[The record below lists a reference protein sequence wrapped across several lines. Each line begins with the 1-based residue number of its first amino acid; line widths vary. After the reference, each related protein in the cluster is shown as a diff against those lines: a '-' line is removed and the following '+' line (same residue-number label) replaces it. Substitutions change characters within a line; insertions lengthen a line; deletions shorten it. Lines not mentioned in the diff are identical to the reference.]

1 MAIPSQTEP
10 EIAVLR
16 GLTWEQYL
24 AVVDVLAEHHTRHHY
39 AHGDLELNNPVNGVT
54 WPQYLAFLEA
64 IGDTYCRHNY
74 ANETLEMMSPRK
86 DHDWVKRFMGRI
98 IETIAYELDIE
109 IQCIGSTTITS
120 QAVSRG
126 FQPDEAYY
134 IANERLVRGKD
145 TFEPDIDPP
154 PDLLLEVDVTSS
166 SKGRLE
172 SFAAMKVPEVWRY
185 SHDEIQFLRL
195 NKEGIY
201 VAVEKSPS
209 LPMLTPSDI
218 VECFELLGTLSE
230 NHVLKTLVAKLRE
243 RR

>member
-1 MAIPSQTEP
+1 MAIQSQTLP

-16 GLTWEQYL
+16 GLSREQYL
-24 AVVDVLAEHHTRHHY
+24 AVVEVLAEHHTRHHY
-39 AHGDLELNNPVNGVT
+39 AHGELELNSPVYGVT

-64 IGDTYCRHNY
+64 IGETYCRHNY
-74 ANETLEMMSPRK
+74 ANETLEIMSPRK
-86 DHDWVKRFMGRI
+86 DHDWVKRFIGRI

-120 QAVSRG
+120 SAVSRG

-134 IANERLVRGKD
+134 
-145 TFEPDIDPP
+145 
-154 PDLLLEVDVTSS
+154 
-166 SKGRLE
+166 
-172 SFAAMKVPEVWRY
+172 
-185 SHDEIQFLRL
+185 
-195 NKEGIY
+195 
-201 VAVEKSPS
+201 VAVERSPS

-218 VECFELLGTLSE
+218 AECFELLGTLSE

>member
-1 MAIPSQTEP
+1 MAIHSQTLP

-16 GLTWEQYL
+16 GLSWEQYL

-39 AHGDLELNNPVNGVT
+39 AHGELELNSPVYGVT

-74 ANETLEMMSPRK
+74 ANETLEIMSPRK
-86 DHDWVKRFMGRI
+86 DHDGVKRFIVRI

-120 QAVSRG
+120 GAVSRG

-134 IANERLVRGKD
+134 VANERLVRGKD

-185 SHDEIQFLRL
+185 SNDEVQFLRL
-195 NKEGIY
+195 NEEGIY

-218 VECFELLGTLSE
+218 AECFELLGTLSE

-243 RR
+243 RH